1 MQPLILASANWGLW
15 VLIAVAGV
23 LLATWASYTKRLRA
37 ALSAAVRGNVAES
50 LGGALSLAQ
59 GRSLPALMG
68 RLVRPGAAELHVA
81 GLHWE
86 AGRPKESISWAAR
99 CLRVARSPQRRWSA
113 HAIAARA
120 CAELGDVAGSEQ
132 HLAELRQ
139 GRRVAPPLGF
149 EYHSAAIHAALALG
163 RIDWAISRLRE
174 AVAVHPH
181 AVPLELAGLASMTLA
196 SAGEFDSVFQ
206 LTEVVLSRLQG
217 GERSVA
223 VLDAMAAD
231 PSLKRANL
239 AVIEAR
245 QLGCLEA
252 AMEAA
257 ENAQRWD
264 LYKRYLEVVE
274 TAAPTDLRL
283 QSLVLMNRAFWAARC
298 GKRDAAMEELRSV
311 EQLVSQQPR
320 DARLQ
325 RSAGITR
332 IKVCQYLGEHEQALA
347 TMRTLAESP
356 TMSPMGA
363 AELAHGAAKSLAA
376 LGRNTEAAA
385 KREEAA
391 RLAPGAFWSK
401 DAGQAPQGA
410 SAEDL
415 IGPWI
420 RPTESGPPQFEASII
435 SCSPVAPVASG
446 LAFAIWILSVAA
458 MVPIIGSLPATAL
471 AALSIVLLAERR
483 PLRHDRRVAWAGLAF
498 AVLSIGTTI
507 AWAAN
512 LELHSRSHDAPK
524 LYSPTEQSL
533 EETADDGDEPDGAAE
548 GDDDEG
554 EADHDSAVDDGSAS
568 DALDAPTDEQ
578 SKSIG
583 LNISWPQT
591 ALILAVLIVS
601 VMLHEIGHAVAAFWS
616 GDPTARD
623 QGRFSLN
630 PLRHLSLLGSFLVP
644 MFLALMPGNGII
656 GWAKPV
662 PIMPQR
668 FRHQRRGSLA
678 VSLAGVSLN
687 FLLALIAADAMIVML
702 IALSRLY
709 PQAIIGG
716 LVHPFIAPW
725 MVGVEHST
733 VWAAAFSVCKTAVWL
748 NAFLAFFNLL
758 PIPPLDGFGV
768 LRSLLPARLGQAL
781 GKLSGVGMILL
792 LAMLALNLLHYLLLP
807 GVLLGLMLLTFV
819 GILGGQ

>member
-1 MQPLILASANWGLW
+1 MEPLTPASTNWGLW
-15 VLIAVAGV
+15 VLIAVVGV
-23 LLATWASYTKRLRA
+23 VLASWASFARRLRA
-37 ALSAAVRGNVAES
+37 ILSANTRGDQGKALDLALALSQGK
-50 LGGALSLAQ
+50 SLA
-59 GRSLPALMG
+59 AIAG
-68 RLVRPGAAELHVA
+68 RLLLPGSAELHVVA
-81 GLHWE
+81 LYWE
-86 AGRPKESISWAAR
+86 AGYPKESLSWAAR
-99 CLRVARSPQRRWSA
+99 SLRIARSQQRRWLV
-113 HAIAARA
+113 HAVAARA

-132 HLAELRQ
+132 HLTELRQ
-139 GRRVAPPLGF
+139 GKRAASPLGSS
-149 EYHSAAIHAALALG
+149 YHSAAIQAAHALG
-163 RIDWAISRLRE
+163 RIDWAMSRLRE
-174 AVAVHPH
+174 AVAVHPQI
-181 AVPLELAGLASMTLA
+181 VPLELAGLASMTLA
-196 SAGEFDSVFQ
+196 TAGESDSVFK
-206 LTEVVLSRLQG
+206 LTEVVLSRLQAG
-217 GERSVA
+217 DRSVA
-223 VLDAMAAD
+223 AFDATVAD

-239 AVIEAR
+239 AAVNAR
-245 QLGCLEA
+245 QMICLEA
-252 AMEAA
+252 AMQAA
-257 ENAQRWD
+257 ENVNRWD
-264 LYKRYLEVVE
+264 MYERYL
-274 TAAPTDLRL
+274 
-283 QSLVLMNRAFWAARC
+283 
-298 GKRDAAMEELRSV
+298 AAMEAIAPANLQLQFLLLRNQTIWAAHCGRRDMALDGLRSI

-325 RSAGITR
+325 RSAAFTR
-332 IKVCQYLGEHEQALA
+332 MKVCQYLGEHGQALMIVHA
-347 TMRTLAESP
+347 LVDSSSLP
-356 TMSPMGA
+356 PIDA
-363 AELAHGAAKSLAA
+363 AELAHRAAKSLAA
-376 LGRNTEAAA
+376 LGRNAEAAA

-568 DALDAPTDEQ
+568 DAMDAPTDEQ

-644 MFLALMPGNGII
+644 MFLALMPGSGII